1 MDEIVPLR
9 AALQITSL
17 EQNKEY
23 RGGGGRQ
30 IRMKPG
36 AGRGE
41 EISRMPG
48 EKPKYCL
55 SKPACSQEGSDI
67 EYGGPENC
75 VWLRWDMWVYLL
87 SARDCT
93 ASSSSLSKILTVIN
107 AITWCIQLINNGF
120 PLVAAPSP
128 ASTSALS
135 WQLLAVVLLVTN
147 NRAPWCG
154 STVAGAL
161 TKGLEEMC
169 RWPTLVSNQALSQHR
184 VAHCGGRS
192 GNKEVGVIWL
202 EGAEGM
208 GD

>member
-41 EISRMPG
+41 EISWMP
-48 EKPKYCL
+48 EERPKYCLML
-55 SKPACSQEGSDI
+55 SKPACSPEGSDV

-93 ASSSSLSKILTVIN
+93 ASSSSLSEILTVIN

-135 WQLLAVVLLVTN
+135 WQLLAVVLLVPKTEL
-147 NRAPWCG
+147 P
-154 STVAGAL
+154 SVVA
-161 TKGLEEMC
+161 
-169 RWPTLVSNQALSQHR
+169 Q
-184 VAHCGGRS
+184 
-192 GNKEVGVIWL
+192 WL
-202 EGAEGM
+202 GH
-208 GD
+208 